1 MSTNMKEEK
10 LSALTRQKEEL
21 LKIRDSYPET
31 SNDYRMFNII
41 IGEHDKEIKK
51 ILGE

>member
-1 MSTNMKEEK
+1 MSINMKEQK

-21 LKIRDSYPET
+21 LKLRDSYPES
-31 SNDYRMFNII
+31 SNDYRMFNAII
-41 IGEHDKEIKK
+41 DEHDKEIRK